1 MATKSKGIVRGGS
14 AWQRA
19 ARRKAAK
26 RTAQKRERTRSLKKQ
41 YSDAAKRKDAAA
53 KAKAADKAKRDAA
66 TAQRKATAEKAKA
79 ATTQRK
85 ANAAAKRKA
94 ATAQRKEKIA
104 AAKAKAA
111 PAQRK
116 GKIAANEQKRLGRV
130 KNRVME
136 LERKAAAGVGRATTR
151 GAKKQTKRPSVVYK
165 RETGTGK
172 VRAIPKD
179 KIIRRGRGVMYG
191 TPAAGAGIGGA
202 AYLLSG
208 SDKPT
213 ATSQE
218 LSFAQAL
225 KGAKDGGQKT
235 FTWKGSKYS
244 TTKTGRGGRGAR
256 GRQKVLP
263 GFRPFGGVIAKA
275 LLGKDEAFGGDKGLI
290 DFVRLGP
297 QKKRGGGMANKKGY
311 ASGGVVRRSKPRG
324 VGAAK
329 RGYGKAMR
337 AR

>member
-1 MATKSKGIVRGGS
+1 
-14 AWQRA
+14 
-19 ARRKAAK
+19 
-26 RTAQKRERTRSLKKQ
+26 
-41 YSDAAKRKDAAA
+41 
-53 KAKAADKAKRDAA
+53 
-66 TAQRKATAEKAKA
+66 
-79 ATTQRK
+79 
-85 ANAAAKRKA
+85 
-94 ATAQRKEKIA
+94 
-104 AAKAKAA
+104 
-111 PAQRK
+111 
-116 GKIAANEQKRLGRV
+116 
-130 KNRVME
+130 ME

>member
-94 ATAQRKEKIA
+94 ATAQRKE
-104 AAKAKAA
+104 
-111 PAQRK
+111 
-116 GKIAANEQKRLGRV
+116 KIAANEQKRLGRV

-297 QKKRGGGMANKKGY
+297 QKK
-311 ASGGVVRRSKPRG
+311 
-324 VGAAK
+324 
-329 RGYGKAMR
+329 
-337 AR
+337 

>member
-94 ATAQRKEKIA
+94 AT
-104 AAKAKAA
+104 
-111 PAQRK
+111 AQRK